1 MCRPSAKEIDCGRLI
16 GKSYSSIKHVFME
29 YMELTEQAEQLGIFE
44 SIIDL
49 EFRSYFLK
57 MIFHRLEPF

>member
-1 MCRPSAKEIDCGRLI
+1 MVCNQI
-16 GKSYSSIKHVFME
+16 
-29 YMELTEQAEQLGIFE
+29 TEQLGIFE
-44 SIIDL
+44 GIIDL